1 MSVLVDSSIWID
13 YFRDASHDTQIDA
26 LLDDNAVAINDLIL
40 AELIPV
46 LKLKRQQTLVKLLKT
61 IRRLP
66 LVIDWND
73 LIEMQVRCLRKGL
86 NRIGIPDLIIA
97 QNAMQHKV
105 TLFSDDKHFQLMS
118 RHLSL
123 TLF

>member
-13 YFRDASHDTQIDA
+13 YFRDASHDTQIDP
-26 LLDDNAVAINDLIL
+26 LLDDNVLAINDLIL
-40 AELIPV
+40 AELLPV
-46 LKLKRQQTLVKLLKT
+46 LRLKRQQTLMKLLKT

-86 NRIGIPDLIIA
+86 NRIGIPDLMIA

-105 TLFSDDKHFQLMS
+105 PLFSDDKHFQLMS
-118 RHLSL
+118 QHLSL
-123 TLF
+123 ILF